1 MREIHFVDTT
11 LRDGQQS
18 LWALGMKTGAMLP
31 IAGQLDRAGF
41 ESLEFFVSIMIK
53 KYVREHKENPWIWL
67 REGTKRFRR
76 TRLRNHGGMHGSGAF
91 EKLPH
96 AVMRLLIERV
106 VSYGITLTRTSNCW
120 NDFLEMKQ
128 ELQDLR
134 DVGMETIVNLI
145 YSVSPRHTDQYYAD
159 KAREAASIRPYRIC
173 FKDVGGLLTPERVRT
188 LIPAILKNAAAVPV
202 EYHAHCNNGLAPLCY
217 LEAVKLGISTLHTAV
232 PPLANGSSQPSI
244 FNVAKNLRALGH
256 TPIINEEEIKPV
268 EEHFTA
274 FADSAGLPIGQP
286 FAYDESQ
293 YLHQVPGGVISN
305 LRHQLRLIG
314 QEDKLQATLEEAAH
328 VRADFGYPIMV
339 TPLSQF
345 VVSQAAINVMVGERY
360 KEVTDQVIQYALGLW
375 GKDAASLM
383 DPDVK
388 DKILSR
394 ARAKDWETWKPP
406 ELSLKDVRKKF
417 GGAVSDEELLLRVY
431 AGEDA
436 VKALGAAGAPRE
448 HLNGKQPL
456 IRLLE
461 ELSRKNDCTR
471 IVIRQPTFS
480 LTLGKQQVHAQ
491 SNTFKGSDV
500 QKFQGEEGSL
510 GSKLEC

>member
-1 MREIHFVDTT
+1 MSEIHFVDTT

-18 LWALGMKTGAMLP
+18 LWALGMRTGAMLP
-31 IAGQLDRAGF
+31 IAAQMDRVGF
-41 ESLEFFVSIMIK
+41 ESMEFFVSIMIK

-67 REGTKRFRR
+67 REGTKRFSR

-120 NDFLEMKQ
+120 NDFQSLKE
-128 ELQDLR
+128 ELHQLR
-134 DVGMETIVNLI
+134 EVGMETIVNLI
-145 YSVSPRHTDQYYAD
+145 YSVSPRHSDAYYAE
-159 KAREAASIRPYRIC
+159 KAREAAAIRPYRIC
-173 FKDVGGLLTPERVRT
+173 FKDVGGLLTPERART
-188 LIPAILKNAAAVPV
+188 LIPIILQNAGDVPV

-217 LEAVKLGISTLHTAV
+217 LEAVKLGITTLHTAI

-244 FNVAKNLRALGH
+244 LNVAKNLRALGY
-256 TPIINEEEIKPV
+256 TPVINEEEVKPI

-274 FADSAGLPIGQP
+274 VAKRHELPIGKP
-286 FAYDESQ
+286 FAYEESQ

-305 LRHQLRLIG
+305 LRHQLRLMG
-314 QEDKLQATLEEAAH
+314 KEDKLQQTLDEAAR

-345 VVSQAAINVMVGERY
+345 VVSQAAINVIVGERY
-360 KEVTDQVIQYALGLW
+360 KEVTNQVIQYALGLW
-375 GKDAASLM
+375 GKEAPDLM

-394 ARAKDWETWKPP
+394 SRARDWQNWEPP
-406 ELSLKDVRKKF
+406 EPSLEEVRRKF
-417 GGAVSDEELLLRVY
+417 SAASVSDEELLLRVY

-436 VKALGAAGAPRE
+436 VKGMNAAGAPRE
-448 HLNGKQPL
+448 HLNGAQPL
-456 IRLLE
+456 IRLIE
-461 ELSRKNDCTR
+461 ELSKKKACNQVFISR
-471 IVIRQPTFS
+471 PGFS
-480 LTLGKQQVHAQ
+480 LTLGKR
-491 SNTFKGSDV
+491 N
-500 QKFQGEEGSL
+500 
-510 GSKLEC
+510 